1 MCPFFLLFYLETMK
15 EKKLLAI
22 EPRSQNSYMYVYVRR
37 LYASDN
43 INSSGLPSTS
53 GSGQWAPMK
62 VRWESKRA
70 QLVDGAAVPG
80 HTLYPMID

>member
-22 EPRSQNSYMYVYVRR
+22 EPRSQVQNGYVRR